1 MARQWPA
8 EREKEY
14 YSVVQGIVCPIM
26 TPLTEEGSVALAK
39 LEMLVN
45 HVISGGVDALLVG
58 GTNGEFFCLSDKSWL
73 DLVAQALSV
82 LQKRK
87 PSIVN
92 VSHCSLQ
99 EAIRKARYAKEH
111 GADYITSTPP
121 YYFALNNDE
130 VTSYYLRLADASSLP
145 LFLYNIPQYTK
156 TDVHAIL
163 PRLAKHPNIIGI
175 KDSSGL
181 YDRIVGISQRLNK
194 PFVRLVGTDTLLEET
209 VVSRLDGIV
218 PGLANLVPD
227 LYHGWWLALQ
237 RGDSAVAQT
246 YKAKI
251 SALVA
256 LYEKVPSAVPY
267 LPVVR
272 FGLRAIGLDI
282 GEPCSPLSPI
292 PVPAQ
297 QLIEQTL
304 SELNIKRVHVSS

>member
-1 MARQWPA
+1 M
-8 EREKEY
+8 
-14 YSVVQGIVCPIM
+14 VQGIVCPIM
-26 TPLTEEGSVALAK
+26 TPLTEEGSVDTAK
-39 LEMLVN
+39 LEALVN
-45 HVISGGVDALLVG
+45 HVVSGGVDAVLVG
-58 GTNGEFFCLSDKSWL
+58 GTNGEFFCLSDRNWV
-73 DLVAQALSV
+73 DLVTQALSV

-92 VSHCSLQ
+92 VSHCSLN
-99 EAIRKARYAKEH
+99 EAICRARYAEEQ

-130 VTSYYLRLADASSLP
+130 IAAFYLHLADASSLP

-156 TDVHAIL
+156 ADVHAIL
-163 PRLAKHPNIIGI
+163 PRLAEHPRIIGI

-181 YDRIVGISQRLNK
+181 YDRIVGISQRLSK

-218 PGLANLVPD
+218 PGLANLVPN
-227 LYHGWWLALQ
+227 LYHEWWLALQ
-237 RGDSAVAQT
+237 RGDSAVAQA

-251 SALVA
+251 LALVA
-256 LYEKVPSAVPY
+256 LYDKVPSAVPY
-267 LPVVR
+267 LAVVR

-292 PVPAQ
+292 PSVTQ
-297 QLIEQTL
+297 QLIEKTL
-304 SELNIKRVHVSS
+304 GELNVRKAEVPQ